1 MRGPT
6 FLALAW
12 LRAHP
17 GRSLLVSGCTA
28 LILLLPLA
36 VGGFVARYAE
46 ALEARAAATP
56 LVLGAPGSRF
66 DLVLSALH
74 FRGRTRA
81 PLPWSEL
88 ERLAGDPDVEAIP
101 LHVGPTARGA
111 PVVGTSPDYYRL
123 RGLQAA
129 EGRLP
134 LRLGEAVLGPQLAAA
149 VGLHAGG
156 RGLTDQAGIFQF
168 GLRQPLALRI
178 VGVLAPAGTPDDHA
192 VFVDVTTSW
201 VLEGLGHLHQD
212 AAQADP
218 SQVLGRDPQRGTVL
232 APSVVEATEITPQNE
247 AQFHLH
253 GDPAT
258 RPLTAVLVVP
268 RDARAATIVKGRYR
282 SAAAAQALDP
292 AEVTEELLGT
302 VFRVKAFFDAN
313 VLLVGVAT
321 GLLLGLVVLLTLRV
335 RAREL
340 ATLARLGASRARV
353 VGMLATEW
361 LVLLGAGALAALALG
376 GVLLRTLLPGLLP

>member
-36 VGGFVARYAE
+36 VGGFVARYAR

-74 FRGRTRA
+74 FRGRTRT

-88 ERLAGDPDVEAIP
+88 ERVAADPDLEAIP

-111 PVVGTSPDYYRL
+111 PVVGTSPDYHRL
-123 RGLQAA
+123 RGLVPA
-129 EGRLP
+129 EGTLP
-134 LRLGEAVLGPQLAAA
+134 LRLGEAVLGHALATQW
-149 VGLHAGG
+149 GLHAGG
-156 RGLTDQAGIFQF
+156 RLLTDQAGIFQF
-168 GLRQPLALRI
+168 GLRQPLALRV

-192 VFVDVTTSW
+192 VFVDVKTSW

-218 SQVLGRDPQRGTVL
+218 AQVLGRDPQRGTLL
-232 APSVVEATEITPQNE
+232 APSVVEATEITPANE

-258 RPLTAVLVVP
+258 RPLSAVLVVP
-268 RDARAATIVKGRYR
+268 RDARAATIAKGRYR
-282 SAAAAQALDP
+282 SDAAAQALDP

-340 ATLARLGASRARV
+340 ATLARLGASRASV
-353 VGMLATEW
+353 VRMLATEW
-361 LVLLGAGALAALALG
+361 LVLLGTGALAALALG